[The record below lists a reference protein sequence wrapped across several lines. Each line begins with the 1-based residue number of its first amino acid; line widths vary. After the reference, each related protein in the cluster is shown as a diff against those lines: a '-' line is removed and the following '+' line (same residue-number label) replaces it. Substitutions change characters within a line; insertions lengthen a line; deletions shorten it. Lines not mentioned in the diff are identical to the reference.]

1 MKKMWSAIGAM
12 LLIGAMPV
20 AVFAQSD
27 QPAGPAASAEQ
38 RAYEAKV
45 KAVLAKQRPQNG
57 DITLTEAKAVLHL
70 GQDYY
75 YLDAAQAREVIVD
88 MWGNPSA
95 QADGVLGLVFPAGKT
110 FVDDDAWGAVI
121 TYEQSGYVKDDD
133 AASTD
138 YDALM
143 ADMKSGEEERNKER
157 ADAGYPA
164 IQLVGWA
171 ERPAYDKAHHSVIW
185 ARDMRFGNAQEDT
198 LNYDVRL
205 LGRYGVLSLNMVSTM
220 SQLPSVKAAAA
231 KFGASVSYDA
241 GARYADYVPNVD
253 KVAEYGIGG
262 MIAAGAGLLAAKKL
276 GLIALILAFGKKLL
290 IPIILVFGG
299 GWRWIKRRLGKGEE
313 EEVAPLEPE
322 PVAADAPEE
331 ESAPR

>member
-1 MKKMWSAIGAM
+1 MLRRQNIAYTDLQQFGQQAKIGR
-12 LLIGAMPV
+12 
-20 AVFAQSD
+20 FTAQVKIVPQYARRVKD
-27 QPAGPAASAEQ
+27 ELQ
-38 RAYEAKV
+38 RV
-45 KAVLAKQRPQNG
+45 K
-57 DITLTEAKAVLHL
+57 
-70 GQDYY
+70 
-75 YLDAAQAREVIVD
+75 
-88 MWGNPSA
+88 
-95 QADGVLGLVFPAGKT
+95 QADLK
-110 FVDDDAWGAVI
+110 
-121 TYEQSGYVKDDD
+121 
-133 AASTD
+133 
-138 YDALM
+138 
-143 ADMKSGEEERNKER
+143 RNKER

-299 GWRWIKRRLGKGEE
+299 GWRWIKRRLGKGKGE